1 VRFRFIEAE
10 KATFPVRMLCRV
22 LAVSRSGF
30 YAWTG
35 RGPSERAKADVRLAV
50 EIAASHRQ
58 SRCTYGSPRVHRD
71 LRARGWRLGEKR
83 VARLMREHGIVPRQ
97 KRRFRRTTHSNH
109 GHAVAANVLD
119 RRFVVKKRDW
129 AWVTDV
135 TYLETLEGWAYLAVI
150 LDLFSRRVVGW
161 AISATND
168 TTLALEALGQ
178 ALRGRRP
185 PRGLIHHSDRGSPYA
200 SDEYRQLLAGHGLV
214 GSMSRR
220 GDCWDNAVAE
230 SFFATLRAELVDHER
245 YETRAQAI
253 GSVGDYIDR
262 FYNPR
267 RRHSYLGYVSPLEYE
282 LRAELADRDTFIDSV
297 PDSSEV
303 LSKAAS
309 PNGSRALRAT
319 GAATS
324 VSPENGLSAPS
335 DAWSSSSD
343 MDRSTESKTKLKPHS
358 RHNHGVHGI
367 G

>member
-1 VRFRFIEAE
+1 MRFRFIEAE
-10 KATFPVRMLCRV
+10 KASFPVRMLCRV

-30 YAWTG
+30 YAWS
-35 RGPSERAKADVRLAV
+35 RRRPSERARMDARLAV
-50 EIAASHRQ
+50 EIAASHQQ
-58 SRCTYGSPRVHRD
+58 SRWTYGSPRVHRD

-119 RRFVVKKRDW
+119 RRFVAKKRDRAW
-129 AWVTDV
+129 ATDV
-135 TYLETLEGWAYLAVI
+135 TYLYTLEGWAYLAVI

-168 TTLALEALGQ
+168 TVLALEALGQ

-200 SDEYRQLLAGHGLV
+200 SDEYRQRLAAHGIV
-214 GSMSRR
+214 SSMSRR

-253 GSVGDYIDR
+253 ASVGDYIDR

-267 RRHSYLGYVSPLEYE
+267 RRHSHLGYVSPLEYE
-282 LRAELADRDTFIDSV
+282 LCSEVAARGTSVAAD
-297 PDSSEV
+297 PESSEV
-303 LSKAAS
+303 LSKTTS
-309 PNGSRALRAT
+309 PKGSRAFRGR

-324 VSPENGLSAPS
+324 ASPDNELSAPL
-335 DAWSSSSD
+335 DAWSSRTD
-343 MDRSTESKTKLKPHS
+343 VGCSTEEKTRLEPHS
-358 RHNHGVHGI
+358 RHNHGVHEI